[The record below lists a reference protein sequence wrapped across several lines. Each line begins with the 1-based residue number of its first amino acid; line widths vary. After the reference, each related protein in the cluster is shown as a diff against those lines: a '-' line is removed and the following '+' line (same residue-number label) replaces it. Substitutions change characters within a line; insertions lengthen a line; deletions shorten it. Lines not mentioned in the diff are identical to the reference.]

1 MMYLVSAHR
10 DSKKLAKYFQSFLS
24 VTYYAGILTVATIMA
39 SPASMCT
46 VHYRSF
52 SSMTVYFIHPD
63 GARSLTVSR
72 AIRSWWCTGKPKLT
86 AHHISIIHTPPIITH
101 CAPLPI
107 VINLHAAIVSATI
120 YQTDWQETLHAGVS
134 TVCTIMV
141 SPSTMSTVIHMRLTA
156 RACQVVHPNWTSTL
170 AVGSATVGSIRS
182 CVAKLPTHYVSIA
195 DIPRIVT
202 NCPPLPVIVDFNP
215 SNGSVSTDT

>member
-1 MMYLVSAHR
+1 
-10 DSKKLAKYFQSFLS
+10 
-24 VTYYAGILTVATIMA
+24 
-39 SPASMCT
+39 
-46 VHYRSF
+46 
-52 SSMTVYFIHPD
+52 MTVYVIHPD

-72 AIRSWWCTGKPKLT
+72 PLRSWWCTGKPKLT
-86 AHHISIIHTPPIITH
+86 ANHISIIHIPAIITH

-120 YQTDWQETLHAGVS
+120 HQTDWRTLHTGVP

-141 SPSTMSTVIHMRLTA
+141 SPSTMSTVIYMRLTA

-170 AVGSATVGSIRS
+170 AVGGATVGSLRS
-182 CVAKLPTHYVSIA
+182 CVAQLPTHYVSIA

-202 NCPPLPVIVDFNP
+202 DCPPLPIIEDFNP
-215 SNGSVSTDT
+215 SNSSVSTDT